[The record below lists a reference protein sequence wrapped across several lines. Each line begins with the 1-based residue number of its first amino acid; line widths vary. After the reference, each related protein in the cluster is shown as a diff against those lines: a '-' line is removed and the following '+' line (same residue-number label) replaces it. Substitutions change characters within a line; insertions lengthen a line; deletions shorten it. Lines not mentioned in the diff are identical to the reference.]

1 MRKSWVIAMGIVVFT
16 LTLHANESVEQ
27 MEDFQSLLSEVSEIA
42 TKKSLNVDYLPSVVT
57 VVDAQTFVDGGIQ
70 NLGEALGM
78 LPGIQVQINQMGY
91 TMTTVRGFKNPNAY
105 LSDKIKILIDGVAIN
120 NAVSGTTSFYMD
132 FPMQLI
138 EKIEVLRGPASTVY
152 GAGAFYATVNVI
164 TKLGNAKK
172 ENQVFVGAGSYGYRT
187 VGGNLFANAGDWNIF
202 SDGYYQT
209 NTKELYFEP
218 QDGDTDEGMR
228 DLSLGFKAQNGGLEF
243 LARFKRS
250 VYGNFYSFEGEL
262 DPIPQK
268 GEEHIN
274 TYFFTQLAYK
284 HSYNDY
290 EFETKANFS
299 HRELDTSANIYSIGS
314 QIGKFSSVGI
324 DMQDGFFYY
333 EKSAEQ
339 NYAIE
344 SSVRLPEIA
353 SNDISLG
360 VGLQYAAVRK
370 DEFFS
375 SVEDAIVSSA
385 DPLALRDDPSFR
397 YRLNKEPA
405 FWTSYEN
412 GEVGHLLDG
421 GNSVTRTNV
430 YAYAQDLISV
440 SDAVDVILGLRLDNY
455 SDFGSQ
461 LSKRAGIVYRANDE
475 LIFKV
480 LYGSAFRAPTFMEAY
495 QNGHINFRAGDENIK
510 PEETNTYEAVVIY
523 SPNFYN
529 RFSLNVFYSEL
540 TNVID
545 LEEFQDTNP
554 GYQNFDRRLSRGV
567 EFEYNYKTKLAHN
580 FYFNATYIDAGYT
593 IPAEDGQ
600 PAVNVSM
607 PDISDVMLKAM
618 YIYTP
623 IKALSFGTTWRYFA
637 QTTSTELEWVLEEA
651 DEYDATAKAVHIF
664 DETVTYRLSPS
675 SEIRATVKNLF
686 DADVRMPAYYYY
698 TADGGIQREGRNY
711 FVSYV
716 HRF

>member
-1 MRKSWVIAMGIVVFT
+1 MRVNRVLALGTWMIA
-16 LTLHANESVEQ
+16 LALYANESAGE
-27 MEDFQSLLSEVSEIA
+27 MEDFESLLSEVSEIA

-105 LSDKIKILIDGVAIN
+105 LSDKIKILIDGVPIN

-164 TKLGNAKK
+164 TKLGNSKG
-172 ENQVFVGAGSYGYRT
+172 ENQVFVGVGDYGYRT
-187 VGGNLFANAGDWNIF
+187 VGGNTFANAGDWNIF

-209 NTKELYFEP
+209 NTKELYVEP
-218 QDGDTDEGMR
+218 QDGYTDEAMR

-250 VYGNFYSFEGEL
+250 VSGNFYSFEGEL

-274 TYFFTQLAYK
+274 TYFFTQLAYQ

-299 HRELDTSANIYSIGS
+299 HRELDTSANIYNIGS

-339 NYAIE
+339 NFDLE
-344 SSVRLPEIA
+344 SNVRLPEIA
-353 SNDISLG
+353 SNEISLG
-360 VGLQYAAVRK
+360 VGLQYTAVRK
-370 DEFFS
+370 DEFYS
-375 SVEDAIVSSA
+375 SVEDAIITS
-385 DPLALRDDPSFR
+385 DDPSSLQFNPDFR
-397 YRLNKEPA
+397 YRDSKESA

-412 GEVGHLLDG
+412 GETGHLLDG
-421 GNSVTRTNV
+421 GNTVTRTNV
-430 YAYAQDLISV
+430 YAFAQDLISV
-440 SDAVDVILGLRLDNY
+440 SDALDVVLGLRLDNY
-455 SDFGSQ
+455 NDYGTQ

-475 LIFKV
+475 VIFKL
-480 LYGSAFRAPTFMEAY
+480 LYGSAFRAPTFIEAY
-495 QNGHINFRAGDENIK
+495 QNGHINFRAGDENIV
-510 PEETNTYEAVVIY
+510 PEEVNTYEAVAIY
-523 SPNFYN
+523 SPNFNN
-529 RFSLNVFYSEL
+529 RFSLNVFYSESPPHNQ
-540 TNVID
+540 TPNIT
-545 LEEFQDTNP
+545 QPNP
-554 GYQNFDRRLSRGV
+554 V
-567 EFEYNYKTKLAHN
+567 
-580 FYFNATYIDAGYT
+580 FNAI
-593 IPAEDGQ
+593 Q
-600 PAVNVSM
+600 
-607 PDISDVMLKAM
+607 
-618 YIYTP
+618 
-623 IKALSFGTTWRYFA
+623 
-637 QTTSTELEWVLEEA
+637 STFLV
-651 DEYDATAKAVHIF
+651 
-664 DETVTYRLSPS
+664 
-675 SEIRATVKNLF
+675 
-686 DADVRMPAYYYY
+686 
-698 TADGGIQREGRNY
+698 
-711 FVSYV
+711 
-716 HRF
+716 